1 MEGEVWCHF
10 PQRVGRPRFQRE
22 IKRAELGWEDAKYAY
37 VAVAR
42 GLVASLPEARLIGVP
57 RHGRGRI
64 RLPLCTR
71 RGIESR
77 IVTRRDKAA
86 LRRAKKL
93 RWGAAL
99 ELNEEEG
106 ASEGQ

>member
-71 RGIESR
+71 RGGGRLPRTLPQPRGSR
-77 IVTRRDKAA
+77 
-86 LRRAKKL
+86 
-93 RWGAAL
+93 
-99 ELNEEEG
+99 
-106 ASEGQ
+106 